1 MTERRPTVLVVD
13 DEFIIANSL
22 SLQIEEMGY
31 GVCGTAATAR
41 DAIDLAQTHR
51 PDIVLMD
58 VRLKGAEDGVDAAI
72 AIHDTTDAKVIFI
85 TGSREPA
92 TMARIE
98 LDHAAGVLFKPIYG
112 QQLRTAVEAALAR

>member
-1 MTERRPTVLVVD
+1 MTPSRPSVLVVD

-22 SLQIEEMGY
+22 SMQIEEMGY
-31 GVCGTAATAR
+31 FVCGVAATAR
-41 DAIDLAQTHR
+41 EAVELAQIHR

-58 VRLKGAEDGVDAAI
+58 VRLKGEEDGVDAAL
-72 AIHDTTDAKVIFI
+72 AIHETTDSKVIFI

-98 LDHAAGVLFKPIYG
+98 LDHATAVLFKPIYG
-112 QQLRTAVEAALAR
+112 QQLRVAVDAALGL

>member
-1 MTERRPTVLVVD
+1 MTLSRPLVLVVD
-13 DEFIIANSL
+13 DEFLIASSL
-22 SLQIEEMGY
+22 SLQVEEMGY
-31 GVCGTAATAR
+31 DVCGMAATAR
-41 DAIDLAQTHR
+41 EAIHLAQAHR

-58 VRLKGAEDGVDAAI
+58 VRLKGVEDGVDAAL

-112 QQLRTAVEAALAR
+112 QQLRTAVETALAS

>member
-1 MTERRPTVLVVD
+1 MTPPLPSILVVE

-31 GVCGTAATAR
+31 SVCGVAATAR
-41 DAIDLAQTHR
+41 EAVELAQAHQ
-51 PDIVLMD
+51 PDVVLMD
-58 VRLKGAEDGVDAAI
+58 VRLKGGQDGVDAAI
-72 AIHDTTDAKVIFI
+72 AIHETTGAKVIFI

-98 LDHAAGVLFKPIYG
+98 LDHATAVLFKPIYG
-112 QQLRTAVEAALAR
+112 HQLRAAVDSALGR